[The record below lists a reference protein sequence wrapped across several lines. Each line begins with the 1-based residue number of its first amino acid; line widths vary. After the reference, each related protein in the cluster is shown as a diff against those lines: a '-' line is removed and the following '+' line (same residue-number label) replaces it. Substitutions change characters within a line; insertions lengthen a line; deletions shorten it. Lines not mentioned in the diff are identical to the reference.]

1 MTLPVKIII
10 PWRPE
15 PSRLTGFEWLLR
27 YYAHRFGS
35 DAVHIETDDSEEP
48 FNKSR
53 TINLA
58 VSRFPGHVCV
68 ITDADVFIC
77 DWTLRESIRLANR
90 RDFLFLPHNSTC
102 RMTQAQSRM
111 LLNEDPGKRISGQMH
126 RKQRTAACPGGI
138 WVVRSDLFL
147 QYKMDER
154 FCGWGGEDTELLRRI
169 PHIRLSGPMFHI
181 WHGKASKQHLEIN
194 KRLLAETR
202 LGLIHYRGIPAQQH
216 PSTQA
221 ALAELMQSHP
231 PNQILEIGT
240 ARGGLT
246 WMLRDLAPDAA
257 IRTYD
262 IKPCPNIGLLT
273 SLSIDCRVAD
283 PLAAESQQELVE
295 FIRRPGTTMILCDGG
310 NKPAEVKAIV
320 GIAKPGDIVLAHDY
334 APNRQV
340 FKAKI
345 RGRRWDWCEIT
356 DADLPAIGIRAIDLP
371 KLRDA
376 MWFGGVA
383 T

>member
-1 MTLPVKIII
+1 
-10 PWRPE
+10 
-15 PSRLTGFEWLLR
+15 
-27 YYAHRFGS
+27 
-35 DAVHIETDDSEEP
+35 
-48 FNKSR
+48 
-53 TINLA
+53 
-58 VSRFPGHVCV
+58 
-68 ITDADVFIC
+68 
-77 DWTLRESIRLANR
+77 
-90 RDFLFLPHNSTC
+90 
-102 RMTQAQSRM
+102 
-111 LLNEDPGKRISGQMH
+111 MH

-154 FCGWGGEDTELLRRI
+154 FLGWGCEDTELLRRI
-169 PHIRLSGPMFHI
+169 PRIRLSGPMFHI
-181 WHGKASKQHLEIN
+181 WHGKASRQHLQVN

-216 PSTQA
+216 PNTHA

-231 PNQILEIGT
+231 PSQIVEIGT

-246 WMLRDLAPDAA
+246 WMLRDLAPEAA

-273 SLSIDCRVAD
+273 SLGIDCRVAD
-283 PLAAESQQELVE
+283 PLSQESQQELVE

-310 NKPAEVKAIV
+310 NKPAELKAV
-320 GIAKPGDIVLAHDY
+320 AGIAKPNDIVLAHDY

-340 FKAKI
+340 FRAQI
-345 RGRRWDWCEIT
+345 RGKRWNWCEIT
-356 DADLPAIGIRAIDLP
+356 DADLPFFGIQPIDSP

-376 MWFGGVA
+376 MWFFGVVQPA
-383 T
+383 